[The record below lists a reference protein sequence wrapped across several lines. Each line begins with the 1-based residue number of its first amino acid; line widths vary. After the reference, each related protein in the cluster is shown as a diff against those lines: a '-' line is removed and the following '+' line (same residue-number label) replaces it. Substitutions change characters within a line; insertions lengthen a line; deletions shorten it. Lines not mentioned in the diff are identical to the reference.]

1 MNILS
6 NIKHSKGADTSSQ
19 LKNKQTN
26 TVESLFNLKYGRLH
40 YIIIPFWLSFWPL
53 GMESWIIKHENLKD
67 KH

>member
-6 NIKHSKGADTSSQ
+6 KIKHSKGADTSSQ

-53 GMESWIIKHENLKD
+53 GMGSFNFEATNVK
-67 KH
+67 

>member
-53 GMESWIIKHENLKD
+53 GMESWLMKYENLKD